1 MPADTTVLIL
11 WREKEYDKEVK
22 DTISKIVINTNYCK
36 KMPASAKAA
45 IAYVATFIGSECEWD
60 GDVKDDMSN
69 LKCSILS
76 ALDLGYQ
83 CSEKHLGFLRQ
94 WFRDDAKAMKTLQ
107 DCPIIPNTAT
117 IQNTFDKIRLTI
129 KGNEILVRFQASGV
143 NLREGRGWSWT
154 ETDYFKVEGN
164 KIWLSKTIES
174 KTKKSNFGG

>member
-1 MPADTTVLIL
+1 
-11 WREKEYDKEVK
+11 
-22 DTISKIVINTNYCK
+22 
-36 KMPASAKAA
+36 MPASAKVA
-45 IAYVATFIGSECEWD
+45 IAYVATFIGSDCDWD
-60 GDVKDDMSN
+60 GDAKDDMSN